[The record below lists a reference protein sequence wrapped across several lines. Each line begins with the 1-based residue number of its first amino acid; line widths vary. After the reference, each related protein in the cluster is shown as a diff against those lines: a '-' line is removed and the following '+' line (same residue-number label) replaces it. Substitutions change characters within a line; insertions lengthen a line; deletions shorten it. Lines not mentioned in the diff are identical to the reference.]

1 MAAPTPL
8 FLPSAASGTGQQEQK
23 LLLQLW
29 EMLILADSVGV
40 NDPCEVETN

>member
-8 FLPSAASGTGQQEQK
+8 FLPAAAGGAGQQEQK

-29 EMLILADSVGV
+29 EMLILADCG
-40 NDPCEVETN
+40 CK